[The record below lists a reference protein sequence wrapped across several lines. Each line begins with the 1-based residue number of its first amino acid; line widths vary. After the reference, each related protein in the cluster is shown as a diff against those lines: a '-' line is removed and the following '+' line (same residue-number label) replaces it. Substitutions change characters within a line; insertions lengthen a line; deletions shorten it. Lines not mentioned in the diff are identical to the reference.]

1 MGFGGSVAA
10 MIASIKANNAQRA
23 NRKSNYKDSVK
34 NGSVGYGKLIDH
46 KKMSAPEFAAF
57 KAKLIEKRKSETRR
71 IWFLAGISI
80 PAAIGLLYL
89 LGYIIAG

>member
-23 NRKSNYKDSVK
+23 IRKSNYKDSVK

-46 KKMSAPEFAAF
+46 KKMSPTEFAAF
-57 KAKLIEKRKSETRR
+57 KEKLLRQKRLSPEKRG
-71 IWFLAGISI
+71 F
-80 PAAIGLLYL
+80 
-89 LGYIIAG
+89 